1 MVDTCL
7 LLCFRARGLK
17 CEDVS
22 LTRDRERDTDIP
34 MWKHERLSRTR
45 QGQGIPYSV
54 RSFHP
59 TAKATGNKR
68 CPVKIY
74 KEFAEKMQG
83 SSEEFPTTRGEKR
96 TFHVFLMPK
105 LQRILVTED

>member
-1 MVDTCL
+1 
-7 LLCFRARGLK
+7 
-17 CEDVS
+17 
-22 LTRDRERDTDIP
+22 
-34 MWKHERLSRTR
+34 MWKHERGSRTR
-45 QGQGIPYSV
+45 QDQGIPYSV

-83 SSEEFPTTRGEKR
+83 CSVESLSTRGEKR
-96 TFHVFLMPK
+96 TFHVFFMQK
-105 LQRILVTED
+105 LQRILDTED

>member
-1 MVDTCL
+1 MNEGPEPVKAKAYPTV
-7 LLCFRARGLK
+7 F
-17 CEDVS
+17 
-22 LTRDRERDTDIP
+22 
-34 MWKHERLSRTR
+34 
-45 QGQGIPYSV
+45 

-74 KEFAEKMQG
+74 KEFTEKMQG
-83 SSEEFPTTRGEKR
+83 CSADSPTTRGEKR
-96 TFHVFLMPK
+96 TFHVFLMQK

>member
-1 MVDTCL
+1 
-7 LLCFRARGLK
+7 
-17 CEDVS
+17 
-22 LTRDRERDTDIP
+22 
-34 MWKHERLSRTR
+34 MWKHERGSGTR

-74 KEFAEKMQG
+74 KEFIEKMQG
-83 SSEEFPTTRGEKR
+83 CSAVSNHPGRKTYISRLLDAKVAENFGRRRKYR
-96 TFHVFLMPK
+96 FL
-105 LQRILVTED
+105 RIRLV

>member
-1 MVDTCL
+1 
-7 LLCFRARGLK
+7 
-17 CEDVS
+17 
-22 LTRDRERDTDIP
+22 
-34 MWKHERLSRTR
+34 MWKHERGSGTR

-74 KEFAEKMQG
+74 KEFTEKMQG
-83 SSEEFPTTRGEKR
+83 YSGESPTTRDEKR
-96 TFHVFLMPK
+96 TFHVFLMQK
-105 LQRILVTED
+105 LQRILVAED

>member
-1 MVDTCL
+1 
-7 LLCFRARGLK
+7 
-17 CEDVS
+17 
-22 LTRDRERDTDIP
+22 
-34 MWKHERLSRTR
+34 MWKHERGSGTR

-74 KEFAEKMQG
+74 KEFTEKMQG
-83 SSEEFPTTRGEKR
+83 CSAVSPTTRDEKR
-96 TFHVFLMPK
+96 TFHVFLMQK
-105 LQRILVTED
+105 LQRILVAEDKKVSFPSNPPRMSINGECRLR